1 MALIKFEL
9 KEDHLKLLKHLDKWE
24 IDASNSIF
32 CETENKTPYGG
43 LSLTED
49 VGIILYGKPD
59 TEFDPLSPYG
69 AEYTEEQI
77 AEIDKLYDELPM
89 ALDIICFNLPEAT
102 EVAHYKT
109 KWHQRNW
116 KKYTPKT

>member
-9 KEDHLKLLKHLDKWE
+9 KEDHLKLIKHLDKWAMDE
-24 IDASNSIF
+24 SNSIF

-59 TEFDPLSPYG
+59 KEFDPLSPYG

-77 AEIDKLYDELPM
+77 AEIDKLYDELPQ
-89 ALDIICFNLPEAT
+89 ALDIVLFHLPEAT
-102 EVAHYKT
+102 EVGHYKT
-109 KWHQRNW
+109 KWHQSNRSQRGRI
-116 KKYTPKT
+116 